1 MSHDEIS
8 TFSVLVVCLFHLGVE
23 SSSFLDCRRLF
34 LLMRTK
40 PELLIETFIFG
51 GIFPDEVVEISSDYN
66 VQIPLMT
73 FEDFLELNH
82 MIHEI
87 WDLFFSP
94 QPRREMETDEQKD
107 VSFYFSKHHKG
118 RLIIV
123 VIEPAF
129 GERYLIG

>member
-34 LLMRTK
+34 LLLRTK
-40 PELLIETFIFG
+40 PKLLIETFIFG

-73 FEDFLELNH
+73 FEDVFELNH
-82 MIHEI
+82 MVHEI
-87 WDLFFSP
+87 WDLFFFP

-107 VSFYFSKHHKG
+107 VSSYFRKHHKR

-123 VIEPAF
+123 VIEPAL
-129 GERYLIG
+129 GER